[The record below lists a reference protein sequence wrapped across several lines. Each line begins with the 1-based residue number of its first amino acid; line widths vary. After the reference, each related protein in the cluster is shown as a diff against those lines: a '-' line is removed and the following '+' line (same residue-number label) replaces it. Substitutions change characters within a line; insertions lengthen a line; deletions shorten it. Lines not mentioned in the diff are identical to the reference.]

1 MSSRII
7 MSDKEGAVVV
17 VPSETFLNS
26 CFPFSTVYYHQTHLQ
41 PMGGST
47 RLD

>member
-1 MSSRII
+1 MSSRTI

-17 VPSETFLNS
+17 VPSKTFLNS
-26 CFPFSTVYYHQTHLQ
+26 SFPFSTAYYHQTHLQ
-41 PMGGST
+41 TMGGST